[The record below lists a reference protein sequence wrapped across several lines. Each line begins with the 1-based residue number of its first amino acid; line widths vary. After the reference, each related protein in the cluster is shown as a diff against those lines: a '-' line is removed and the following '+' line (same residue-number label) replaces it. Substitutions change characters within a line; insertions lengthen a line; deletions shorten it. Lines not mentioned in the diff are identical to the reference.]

1 MPEPETAPLPA
12 KDDRLDAVIQA
23 LRLMIETQNTHSQ
36 MLARLIELATPSEES
51 PLEESLAEI
60 AGALRDQTTALLQI
74 GTTLDG
80 LGAEVEAGVMR
91 GLATALESGEEAT
104 QQEAGGETC

>member
-1 MPEPETAPLPA
+1 
-12 KDDRLDAVIQA
+12 
-23 LRLMIETQNTHSQ
+23 
-36 MLARLIELATPSEES
+36 LARLIELATPSEES

>member
-1 MPEPETAPLPA
+1 MPEPEAAPSPR

-36 MLARLIELATPSEES
+36 MLARLIEMATPSEES

-91 GLATALESGEEAT
+91 GLATALEPGDEAT
-104 QQEAGGETC
+104 QQEAGEG

>member
-1 MPEPETAPLPA
+1 MPEPEAAPSPR

-23 LRLMIETQNTHSQ
+23 MRLMIETQNTHSQ
-36 MLARLIELATPSEES
+36 MLARLMELATPSEES
-51 PLEESLAEI
+51 PLEEALAGI

-91 GLATALESGEEAT
+91 GLATALEPGDDGS
-104 QQEAGGETC
+104 QSEAGGETC